1 VKLNHMNLAVD
12 DVPATRQFL
21 ERNFDLR
28 PVGEGHKNFVI
39 LLDDD
44 GFALTL
50 MGVGRFKTAA
60 YPKTFHIGFIQ
71 PTDADVNAV
80 HQRLTDEGLSVDS
93 PSHRHGAWSFSCEAP
108 GGLTIVIRS
117 AIDWQAEETAIAGH
131 DGSHRHR
138 HRH

>member
-1 VKLNHMNLAVD
+1 MKLNHMNLAVD
-12 DVPATRQFL
+12 DVPAARQFL
-21 ERNFDLR
+21 ERSFDLR

-50 MGVGRFKTAA
+50 MGVGRFKTAS

-80 HQRLTDEGLSVDS
+80 HQRLTGEGLTVDS
-93 PSHRHGAWSFSCEAP
+93 PSHRHGAWSFSFQAP

-117 AIDWQAEETAIAGH
+117 AIDWQAEETATTGP